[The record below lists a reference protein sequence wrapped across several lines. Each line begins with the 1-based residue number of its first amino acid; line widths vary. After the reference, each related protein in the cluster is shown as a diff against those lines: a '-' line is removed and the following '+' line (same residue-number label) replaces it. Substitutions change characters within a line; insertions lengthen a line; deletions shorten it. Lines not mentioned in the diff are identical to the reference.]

1 MTAPIELVEIVTTL
15 ATEAEALELA
25 RQLVEERWAAC
36 GNVGTARS
44 VYRWQGRIHAELE
57 FTLAL
62 KTTLG
67 RAPGVEAR
75 LRDLHP
81 YETPAILRLPV
92 LAANPEYAAW
102 VAECVSPEG
111 ESG

>member
-1 MTAPIELVEIVTTL
+1 MSPIELVEIVTTL
-15 ATEAEALELA
+15 ATEAEALALA

-36 GNVGTARS
+36 GNVGSARS

-62 KTTLG
+62 KTSAD
-67 RAPGVEAR
+67 RAPGAEER
-75 LRDLHP
+75 LRELHP
-81 YETPAILRLPV
+81 YETPAILRLGV

-102 VAECVSPEG
+102 VAECVTPDGDRE
-111 ESG
+111 